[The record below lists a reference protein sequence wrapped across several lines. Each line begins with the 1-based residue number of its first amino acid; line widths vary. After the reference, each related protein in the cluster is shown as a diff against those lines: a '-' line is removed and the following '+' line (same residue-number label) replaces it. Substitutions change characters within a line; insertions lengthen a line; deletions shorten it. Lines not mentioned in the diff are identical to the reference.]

1 MCTVRVCAR
10 EADTQCV
17 GQRSENTVGR
27 ANADGE
33 SDDRMKAGYRQVTRT
48 CSNET
53 LNGLDGNAPGAYPSF
68 PKKASLWNGLISD
81 VLSDARIMK
90 AARTIGPNATAAAI
104 KLGWLAHEL
113 DDAMRYQGLLWVLAS
128 RQRSATPSH
137 VRGSQTQTHRCPFRQ
152 SRKSGRNRAREA

>member
-33 SDDRMKAGYRQVTRT
+33 SDDRMKAGYQHERAQTKRST
-48 CSNET
+48 A
-53 LNGLDGNAPGAYPSF
+53 LMAAGAPGAYPSF

-104 KLGWLAHEL
+104 KLGWLAHEF
-113 DDAMRYQGLLWVLAS
+113 DDAMRCQGLLWVLAS

-137 VRGSQTQTHRCPFRQ
+137 VRGWQTQTHRCPFRQ